1 MTIDVEKLRKEFK
14 EPFDLV
20 TTSDGIS
27 LFLRKW
33 EPQSPS
39 NKAILILHG
48 ITAYSGP
55 YEKFAI
61 AISKTGFTAI
71 GLDLRG
77 HGLSDGIRGDYS
89 SKERLIRDLVETVS
103 FLKKQFGTLLIFG
116 HSLGVLTAL
125 LAKLNSNEKIDGL
138 ILLSAGKIVKPG
150 VVKSPSVLQKL
161 KILFSSI
168 FLPNKPVIKYYREGI
183 LGLDDPLF
191 NFKYT
196 LRFIKLVGFKELD
209 LSEEIDCP
217 ILLGVGE
224 HDELFSVESAQ
235 SLLDELPCKDKNF
248 FIMPGAKH
256 AVEFTEE
263 KFKEIKSWL
272 NTKFISKNESND

>member
-1 MTIDVEKLRKEFK
+1 MEIDVKKLREDFK
-14 EPFDLV
+14 EPYDLV
-20 TTSDGIS
+20 KTSDGIT

-33 EPQSPS
+33 ESQSPS

-55 YEKFAI
+55 YELFAD

-77 HGLSDGIRGDYS
+77 HGLSDGIRGDYP
-89 SKERLIRDLVETVS
+89 SKERLISDLVETIS
-103 FLKKQFGTLLIFG
+103 YLKKQFSTLILFG
-116 HSLGVLTAL
+116 HSLGVLTTL

-138 ILLSAGKIVKPG
+138 ILLSAGITTKPG
-150 VVKSPSVLQKL
+150 VYKTPSVPQKL

-168 FLPNKPVIKYYREGI
+168 LRPSKPVINYYREGI

-196 LRFIKLVGFKELD
+196 LRFMRLVGFKDLD
-209 LSEEIDCP
+209 LSEEIECP

-235 SLLDELPCKDKNF
+235 SLLNELPCKDKKF
-248 FIMPGAKH
+248 FVMPGAKH
-256 AVEFTEE
+256 AVQFTED
-263 KFKEIKSWL
+263 KFIEIKSWL
-272 NTKFISKNESND
+272 NTKF

>member
-1 MTIDVEKLRKEFK
+1 MGIDVKKLREDFK

-20 TTSDGIS
+20 NTSDGIT

-33 EPQSPS
+33 ESQSPS

-55 YEKFAI
+55 YELFAD

-77 HGLSDGIRGDYS
+77 HGLSDGIRGDYP
-89 SKERLIRDLVETVS
+89 SKERLISDLVETIS
-103 FLKKQFGTLLIFG
+103 HLKKQFSTLILFG

-125 LAKLNSNEKIDGL
+125 LAKLNSDVKIDGL
-138 ILLSAGKIVKPG
+138 ILLSAGITVKPG
-150 VVKSPSVLQKL
+150 VYKSPSALQKL

-168 FLPNKPVIKYYREGI
+168 FRPSKPVIKYYREGI

-196 LRFIKLVGFKELD
+196 LRFIRLVGFKDLD
-209 LSEEIDCP
+209 LTEEIKCP

-235 SLLDELPCKDKNF
+235 SLLDELPCKDKKF

-256 AVEFTEE
+256 AVQFTEE

-272 NTKFISKNESND
+272 NTKF

>member
-1 MTIDVEKLRKEFK
+1 MEIDVKKLREDFK
-14 EPFDLV
+14 EPYELV
-20 TTSDGIS
+20 NTSDGKI

-33 EPQSPS
+33 ESQSPS

-55 YEKFAI
+55 YEMFAN

-77 HGLSDGIRGDYS
+77 HGLSDGTRGDYP
-89 SKERLIRDLVETVS
+89 SKETLISDLVETIS
-103 FLKKQFGTLLIFG
+103 YLKKKFSTLLIFG
-116 HSLGVLTAL
+116 HSLGVLIAL
-125 LAKLNSNEKIDGL
+125 IAKMNSNEKIDGL
-138 ILLSAGKIVKPG
+138 ILLSAGKIINPG
-150 VVKSPSVLQKL
+150 VYKSPSVLQKL
-161 KILFSSI
+161 KILFSAI
-168 FLPNKPVIKYYREGI
+168 FRPSKPVINYYREGI

-196 LRFIKLVGFKELD
+196 LRFMRLVSVQDLD
-209 LSEEIDCP
+209 LSEEIKCP
-217 ILLGVGE
+217 VLLGVGE

-235 SLLDELPCKDKNF
+235 SLLDEISCKDKKF

-263 KFKEIKSWL
+263 SFKEIKSWL
-272 NTKFISKNESND
+272 INKF

>member
-1 MTIDVEKLRKEFK
+1 MVFMEIDVKKLREDFK
-14 EPFDLV
+14 EPYELV
-20 TTSDGIS
+20 NTSDRIT

-33 EPQSPS
+33 ESQSPS

-55 YEKFAI
+55 YEMFAD
-61 AISKTGFTAI
+61 AFSKTGFTAI

-77 HGLSDGIRGDYS
+77 HGRSDGIRGDYP
-89 SKERLIRDLVETVS
+89 SKERLINDLVETIS
-103 FLKKQFGTLLIFG
+103 FLKKQYSTLLIFG

-125 LAKLNSNEKIDGL
+125 IAKKNSNEKIDGL
-138 ILLSAGKIVKPG
+138 ILLSAGKDIKTG
-150 VVKSPSVLQKL
+150 VYKSPSVLQKL

-168 FLPNKPVIKYYREGI
+168 FSPSKPVINYYREGL

-196 LRFIKLVGFKELD
+196 LRFMRLVSTKDLD
-209 LSEEIDCP
+209 LSGEIGCP
-217 ILLGVGE
+217 VLLGVGE

-235 SLLDELPCKDKNF
+235 SLLDEISSEDKKF
-248 FIMPGAKH
+248 FIIPGAKH
-256 AVEFTEE
+256 AVGFTEE
-263 KFKEIKSWL
+263 SFKEIKSWL
-272 NTKFISKNESND
+272 SAKF

>member
-1 MTIDVEKLRKEFK
+1 VGIDVKKLREDFK
-14 EPFDLV
+14 EPYDLV
-20 TTSDGIS
+20 TTSDGIT

-33 EPQSPS
+33 ESQSPS

-55 YEKFAI
+55 YEMFAN

-77 HGLSDGIRGDYS
+77 HGLSDGIRGDYPN
-89 SKERLIRDLVETVS
+89 KERLINDLVETIS
-103 FLKKQFGTLLIFG
+103 YLKKQFSVLLIFG
-116 HSLGVLTAL
+116 HSLGVLSAL
-125 LAKLNSNEKIDGL
+125 IAKKNSNEKIDGL
-138 ILLSAGKIVKPG
+138 ILLSAGKIIRPG
-150 VVKSPSVLQKL
+150 VYNSPSVLQKL

-168 FLPNKPVIKYYREGI
+168 FLPSKPVIKYYREGI
-183 LGLDDPLF
+183 LGLEDPLF

-196 LRFIKLVGFKELD
+196 LRFMRLISFQNLD
-209 LSEEIDCP
+209 LSEEIECP

-224 HDELFSVESAQ
+224 HDEIFSVESAQ
-235 SLLDELPCKDKNF
+235 SLLDEISCKDKKF

-263 KFKEIKSWL
+263 SFKEIKSWL
-272 NTKFISKNESND
+272 SAKF

>member
-1 MTIDVEKLRKEFK
+1 MEIDVKKLREDFK
-14 EPFDLV
+14 EPFELV
-20 TTSDGIS
+20 NTSDGIT

-33 EPQSPS
+33 ETQSPS

-55 YEKFAI
+55 YEMFGD

-77 HGLSDGIRGDYS
+77 HGLSEGIRGDYP
-89 SKERLIRDLVETVS
+89 SKERLISDLVETIL
-103 FLKKQFGTLLIFG
+103 FLKKQFSTLLILG
-116 HSLGVLTAL
+116 HSLGVLSAF
-125 LAKLNSNEKIDGL
+125 LAIKNSNEKIDGL
-138 ILLSAGKIVKPG
+138 IFLSAGKTVKPG
-150 VVKSPSVLQKL
+150 VYKSPTITQKL
-161 KILFSSI
+161 KILFSSSL
-168 FLPNKPVIKYYREGI
+168 FPSKPVINYYREGM

-196 LRFIKLVGFKELD
+196 LRFMRLVGFKDLD
-209 LSEEIDCP
+209 LSEEIECP

-224 HDELFSVESAQ
+224 HDEIFSVESAQ
-235 SLLDELPCKDKNF
+235 SLLDEISCKDKKF

-256 AVEFTEE
+256 AVGFTEE
-263 KFKEIKSWL
+263 SFKELKSWL
-272 NTKFISKNESND
+272 NTKFSSKN

>member
-1 MTIDVEKLRKEFK
+1 MEIDVKKLREDFK
-14 EPFDLV
+14 EPYDLV
-20 TTSDGIS
+20 NTSDGVT

-55 YEKFAI
+55 YEMFGK
-61 AISKTGFTAI
+61 AISKAGFVAV

-77 HGLSDGIRGDYS
+77 HGLSDGNRGDYP
-89 SKERLIRDLVETVS
+89 SKERLINDLVETIS
-103 FLKKQFGTLLIFG
+103 YLKKQYSMLLLFG

-125 LAKLNSNEKIDGL
+125 ITIKNSNEKIDGL
-138 ILLSAGKIVKPG
+138 ILMSAGKTVNPG
-150 VVKSPSVLQKL
+150 VYKSPSVLQKL
-161 KILFSSI
+161 KILVSSI
-168 FLPNKPVIKYYREGI
+168 FQPSKPVINYYREGL

-191 NFKYT
+191 NFNYT
-196 LRFIKLVGFKELD
+196 LRFMRLVSFKDLD
-209 LSEEIDCP
+209 LSEEIKCP
-217 ILLGVGE
+217 VILGVGE
-224 HDELFSVESAQ
+224 HDEIFSVESAKA
-235 SLLDELPCKDKNF
+235 LLDEISSKDKTF

-263 KFKEIKSWL
+263 NFKDLNSWL
-272 NTKFISKNESND
+272 IAKF

>member
-1 MTIDVEKLRKEFK
+1 MEIDVKKLRKEFK
-14 EPFDLV
+14 KPFDLV
-20 TTSDGIS
+20 NTSDGIT

-33 EPQSPS
+33 EPSAPS

-55 YEKFAI
+55 YAMFGE

-77 HGLSDGIRGDYS
+77 HGLSDGNRGDYP
-89 SKERLIRDLVETVS
+89 SKERLISDLKETVS
-103 FLKKQFGTLLIFG
+103 HLKKEFNTLVILG

-125 LAKLNSNEKIDGL
+125 LTKMNSDEKIDGL
-138 ILLSAGKIVKPG
+138 ILLSAGKTVKPG
-150 VVKSPSVLQKL
+150 VYKNPSVLQKL
-161 KILFSSI
+161 KILVSSI
-168 FLPNKPVIKYYREGI
+168 FRPSKPVISYYREGI

-196 LRFIKLVGFKELD
+196 LRFMRLVGFKDVD

-224 HDELFSVESAQ
+224 NDELFSVESAQ
-235 SLLDELPCKDKNF
+235 SLLDELPCKDKRF

-256 AVEFTEE
+256 AIEFTEE
-263 KFKEIKSWL
+263 SFKETKSWL
-272 NTKFISKNESND
+272 NDKFS

>member
-1 MTIDVEKLRKEFK
+1 MEIDVKKLREDFK
-14 EPFDLV
+14 EPYDLV
-20 TTSDGIS
+20 KTSDGIT

-33 EPQSPS
+33 ESQSPS

-55 YEKFAI
+55 YELFAD

-77 HGLSDGIRGDYS
+77 HGLSDGIRGDYP
-89 SKERLIRDLVETVS
+89 SKERLISDLVETIS
-103 FLKKQFGTLLIFG
+103 YLKKQFSTLILFG
-116 HSLGVLTAL
+116 HSLGVLTTL

-138 ILLSAGKIVKPG
+138 ILLSAGITTKPG
-150 VVKSPSVLQKL
+150 VYKTPSVPQKL

-168 FLPNKPVIKYYREGI
+168 LRPSKPVVNYYREGI

-196 LRFIKLVGFKELD
+196 LRFMRLVGFKDLD
-209 LSEEIDCP
+209 LSEEIECP

-235 SLLDELPCKDKNF
+235 SLLNELPCKDKKF
-248 FIMPGAKH
+248 FVMPGAKH
-256 AVEFTEE
+256 AVQFTED
-263 KFKEIKSWL
+263 KFIEIKSWL
-272 NTKFISKNESND
+272 NTKF